1 MLETIKIKDIPLGD
15 EAEQPESAAE
25 ARRRREKERRLIRKC
40 QEGDLVAFETLVRRY
55 EKKVY
60 WIAFNLVGDPED
72 AQDLAQEAFLRV
84 FKAINRFKLQYNFY
98 TWLYRIVV
106 NLAIDH
112 LRKKGKQQK
121 VSLEECPVDP
131 PMDEHLGPERNLGN
145 VELRGQIQA
154 VLNSLPPKYKTV
166 IVLRDIHEMSCAEI
180 SKIIHCTSATTR
192 WRLHKA
198 REMFKERW
206 TRRLTRSA

>member
-1 MLETIKIKDIPLGD
+1 MKQATQDMAEI
-15 EAEQPESAAE
+15 EEARNESAEQ
-25 ARRRREKERRLIRKC
+25 ARRRKEEERSLILGC
-40 QEGDLVAFETLVRRY
+40 QKGDLDAFQTLVRGY

-60 WIAFNLVGDPED
+60 WIAFNLVGDVED

-84 FKAINRFKLQYNFY
+84 FKAIGRFKLQYNFY

-121 VSLEECPVDP
+121 VSLDECPLDP
-131 PMDEHLGPERNLGN
+131 PLDDGASPDRNIKNEELGA
-145 VELRGQIQA
+145 QIRA
-154 VLNSLPPKYKTV
+154 VLGSLPAKYKAV

-180 SKIIHCTSATTR
+180 SRIIHCTSATTR

-206 TRRLTRSA
+206 ARRAAACA

>member
-1 MLETIKIKDIPLGD
+1 MMEATATVMHPETGD
-15 EAEQPESAAE
+15 PESAAE
-25 ARRRREKERRLIRKC
+25 IKERRDEERRLIQAC
-40 QEGDLVAFETLVRRY
+40 QEGDLDAFGDLVRRY

-60 WIAFNLVGDPED
+60 WIAFNLVGDAED

-84 FKAINRFKLQYNFY
+84 FKAIERFKLQYNFY

-112 LRKKGKQQK
+112 LRKHGKQQK

-131 PMDEHLGPERNLGN
+131 PTFAGPERHLENI
-145 VELRGQIQA
+145 ELESRIQS
-154 VLNSLPPKYKTV
+154 VLDSLPPKYKTV
-166 IVLRDIHEMSCAEI
+166 IVLRDIHEMPCAEI
-180 SKIIHCTSATTR
+180 SKIIHCTNATTR

-206 TRRLTRSA
+206 GQRAPEEGIPA

>member
-1 MLETIKIKDIPLGD
+1 MQQATKDI
-15 EAEQPESAAE
+15 AEIEEERQESADE
-25 ARRRREKERRLIRKC
+25 ARRRREEERALIRRC
-40 QEGDLVAFETLVRRY
+40 QDGDLGAFQSLVRSY

-60 WIAFNLVGDPED
+60 WIAFNLVGDVED

-84 FKAINRFKLQYNFY
+84 FKAIGRFKLQYNFY

-112 LRKKGKQQK
+112 LRKKSKQQK
-121 VSLEECPVDP
+121 VSLDECSLDP
-131 PMDEHLGPERNLGN
+131 PLDDGAAPDRNMKN
-145 VELRGQIQA
+145 TDLRRQIQA
-154 VLNSLPPKYKTV
+154 VLGSLPAKYKTV
-166 IVLRDIHEMSCAEI
+166 IVLRDIHEMSCEEI

-206 TRRLTRSA
+206 ARRTAVCA

>member
-1 MLETIKIKDIPLGD
+1 MLETMDFAKRGVGD
-15 EAEQPESAAE
+15 DLPESAAE
-25 ARRRREKERRLIRKC
+25 NRRRREEEKALIEAC
-40 QEGDLVAFETLVRRY
+40 QAGDLAAFETLVRRY

-60 WIAFNLVGDPED
+60 WIAFNLVGDTEE
-72 AQDLAQEAFLRV
+72 AHDLGQEAFLRV
-84 FKAINRFKLQYNFY
+84 FKALGRFKTQYNFY

-121 VSLEECPVDP
+121 LSLDECPTEP
-131 PMDEHLGPERNLGN
+131 TTEGGPESDLGN
-145 VELRGQIQA
+145 AELRVQIQE
-154 VLNSLPPKYKTV
+154 VLDSLPPKYKTV
-166 IVLRDIHEMSCAEI
+166 LTLRDIHEMSCGEI
-180 SKIIHCTSATTR
+180 SRIIHCTNATTR

-206 TRRLTRSA
+206 ARRTAGAEAGA

>member
-1 MLETIKIKDIPLGD
+1 MQQAKQQIAEIEEQERQET
-15 EAEQPESAAE
+15 AAE
-25 ARRRREKERRLIRKC
+25 ARRRREEERALIRRC
-40 QEGDLVAFETLVRRY
+40 QEGDLDAFQTLVRRY

-60 WIAFNLVGDPED
+60 WIAFNLVGDVED

-84 FKAINRFKLQYNFY
+84 FKAIERFKLQYNFY

-131 PMDEHLGPERNLGN
+131 PLDETAAPDRNLKN
-145 VELRGQIQA
+145 TELRGQIQA
-154 VLNSLPPKYKTV
+154 VLDSLPAKYKTV

-206 TRRLTRSA
+206 ARRTAAAS

>member
-1 MLETIKIKDIPLGD
+1 MQQAMKALAKIDGAR
-15 EAEQPESAAE
+15 EESADE
-25 ARRRREKERRLIRKC
+25 ARRRRERARALIRLC
-40 QEGDLVAFETLVRRY
+40 QDGDIEAFELLVRRY

-60 WIAFNLVGDPED
+60 WIAFNLVGDVED
-72 AQDLAQEAFLRV
+72 ARDLAQEAFLRV
-84 FKAINRFKLQYNFY
+84 FKAIGRFKLQYNFY

-121 VSLEECPVDP
+121 VSLEECQVDP
-131 PMDEHLGPERNLGN
+131 PLGEDAAPERDLRNT
-145 VELRGQIQA
+145 ELAAQIQA
-154 VLNSLPPKYKTV
+154 VLGSLPAKYKTV

-180 SKIIHCTSATTR
+180 SKIIHCTNATTR

-206 TRRLTRSA
+206 ARRGAACA

>member
-1 MLETIKIKDIPLGD
+1 MEAINQVQEADLEQEET
-15 EAEQPESAAE
+15 AAE
-25 ARRRREKERRLIRKC
+25 AKRRREAERALIRRC
-40 QEGDLVAFETLVRRY
+40 QEGDLDAFESLVRGY

-60 WIAFNLVGDPED
+60 WIAFNLVGDVED
-72 AQDLAQEAFLRV
+72 AQDLSQEAFLRV
-84 FKAINRFKLQYNFY
+84 FKAIGRFKLQYNFY

-121 VSLEECPVDP
+121 MSLEECPLDP
-131 PMDEHLGPERNLGN
+131 PVEGGAPETGLDNL
-145 VELRGQIQA
+145 ELSSQIQA
-154 VLNSLPPKYKTV
+154 VLDSLPAKYKTV
-166 IVLRDIHEMSCAEI
+166 IVLRDIHEMACSEI

-206 TRRLTRSA
+206 ERRFAATA

>member
-1 MLETIKIKDIPLGD
+1 MLQAIEDIK
-15 EAEQPESAAE
+15 EAELAQEETAAE
-25 ARRRREKERRLIRKC
+25 AKRRREEERALIRRC
-40 QEGDLVAFETLVRRY
+40 QDGDIDAFESLVKRY

-60 WIAFNLVGDPED
+60 WIAFNLVGDVED
-72 AQDLAQEAFLRV
+72 AQDLSQEAFLRV
-84 FKAINRFKLQYNFY
+84 FKAIGRFKLQYNFY

-131 PMDEHLGPERNLGN
+131 PMEGGAPEAGLDN
-145 VELRGQIQA
+145 VELSGQIQA
-154 VLNSLPPKYKTV
+154 VLDSLPAKYKTV

-206 TRRLTRSA
+206 ARRFAARSA